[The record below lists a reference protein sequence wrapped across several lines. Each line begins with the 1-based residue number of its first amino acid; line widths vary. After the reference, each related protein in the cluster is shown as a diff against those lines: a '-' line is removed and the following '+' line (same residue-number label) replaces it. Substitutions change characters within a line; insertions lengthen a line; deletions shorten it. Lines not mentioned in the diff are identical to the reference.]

1 MVVVASTV
9 VGVGMKILY
18 LPDQYS
24 QQRQKQK
31 KAWVYPVHLAMEAEY
46 HRKMGHTV
54 IWDEKCNHPDRVVTS
69 PEGVPFETLP
79 APDRVFTRAKD
90 KKYQSY
96 GNYKYRPA
104 THMMVASGCW
114 HGQCT
119 FCVEKN
125 KDYIIR
131 PMRSVFNEIKTCYRL
146 GFKEIFDDSA
156 TFPSGIWMKEF
167 CDRKIAECPN
177 MVMGCNMRIGGDV
190 DYKLMK
196 QANFRM
202 VLFGI
207 ESANQSTL
215 DRINKGVNADEI
227 IPTIKRAAAAGLEP
241 HIAIMC
247 GYPWENEVEEHKTIK
262 LVHHLLRGG
271 YAKTAQ
277 SSLYSVKGEKAID
290 RGTVNKIFGAAF
302 FLDFWKNKLRDI
314 KNADDLCYL
323 GRSIKKG
330 LLRD

>member
-1 MVVVASTV
+1 M
-9 VGVGMKILY
+9 
-18 LPDQYS
+18 
-24 QQRQKQK
+24 
-31 KAWVYPVHLAMEAEY
+31 AMEAEY
-46 HRKMGHTV
+46 YRKMGYDV
-54 IWDEKCNHPDRVVTS
+54 IWDEPCSHPDRIVTS

-104 THMMVASGCW
+104 THMQVADGCW
-114 HGQCT
+114 HGVCS
-119 FCVEKN
+119 FCVEKG
-125 KDYIIR
+125 R
-131 PMRSVFNEIKTCYRL
+131 PYVRRTLEDVIKEIKECERL
-146 GFKEIFDDSA
+146 GFKEIFDDSG
-156 TFPSGIWMKEF
+156 TFPEGKWVKQFLGCKMVF
-167 CDRKIAECPN
+167 APKII
-177 MVMGCNMRIGGDV
+177 MGCNMRIGADV
-190 DYKLMK
+190 DFERMK

-207 ESANQSTL
+207 ESANQLTL
-215 DRINKGVNADEI
+215 DRINKGVNANDI

-247 GYPWENEVEEHKTIK
+247 GFPWEDETEENKTFE
-262 LVHHLLRGG
+262 LVRYLLRGG

-277 SSLYSVKGEKAID
+277 ASVYNVTGEQAKKTDIKKIYSAALY
-290 RGTVNKIFGAAF
+290 
-302 FLDFWKNKLRDI
+302 LDFWKNKLSDVRSW
-314 KNADDLCYL
+314 ADLCYL